1 MDTGFAQIDDIA
13 ALSSRPEAPVGV
25 YIHPAKDR
33 ADVKPATLLVRQKQ
47 REREP
52 QTIKDWRQR
61 MTTNEAEAIMK
72 KRGRI
77 ERVNANFK
85 NRGFGTLLVRGLAKV
100 QAIGLWHALAHNL
113 TIALRLK
120 AMGASAA

>member
-1 MDTGFAQIDDIA
+1 
-13 ALSSRPEAPVGV
+13 
-25 YIHPAKDR
+25 
-33 ADVKPATLLVRQKQ
+33 
-47 REREP
+47 
-52 QTIKDWRQR
+52 
-61 MTTNEAEAIMK
+61 MTTNEAETIMK

-113 TIALRLK
+113 SIALRLRVIP
-120 AMGASAA
+120 ASAA

>member
-1 MDTGFAQIDDIA
+1 M
-13 ALSSRPEAPVGV
+13 SKVGHR
-25 YIHPAKDR
+25 IR
-33 ADVKPATLLVRQKQ
+33 ADRRYCSPQQPARSAGRRLHSSGQGSRQKE

-61 MTTNEAEAIMK
+61 MTTNKAAAIMK

-77 ERVNANFK
+77 ERVNVNFK

-100 QAIGLWHALAHNL
+100 QAIGLWHALSHNL
-113 TIALRLK
+113 TIALRLRTI
-120 AMGASAA
+120 APAAA

>member
-1 MDTGFAQIDDIA
+1 
-13 ALSSRPEAPVGV
+13 
-25 YIHPAKDR
+25 
-33 ADVKPATLLVRQKQ
+33 
-47 REREP
+47 
-52 QTIKDWRQR
+52 

-100 QAIGLWHALAHNL
+100 QAIGLWHALTHNL
-113 TIALRLK
+113 SIALRLR
-120 AMGASAA
+120 AMAASAA